1 MRALGYPTLIV
12 LTSTPT
18 LLTSISTVSPGFI
31 HTGGLRRAPTPPGVP
46 VTMTSPGSKGCEGRD
61 VIDEPRD
68 AVNHLLG
75 GGVLHDLAVEA
86 GLQNQLLAVRD
97 LAARDHPR
105 AESAG
110 AAEVLACSPLQGVAL
125 PIAHRAVVV

>member
-1 MRALGYPTLIV
+1 MLEQRSYPAFTV

-46 VTMTSPGSKGCEGRD
+46 VKMTSPGSSVVKVELQF
-61 VIDEPRD
+61 I
-68 AVNHLLG
+68 AVP
-75 GGVLHDLAVEA
+75 E
-86 GLQNQLLAVRD
+86 

-110 AAEVLACSPLQGVAL
+110 AAEVLARSPLQRMALPLAHRGVAVAG
-125 PIAHRAVVV
+125 IA